1 MIPKFFL
8 AVLGGTFLLI
18 SSIAQAQS
26 TDSLPVNWQR
36 AHFTLPGLCIPLG
49 LIATGISLN
58 SNAQE
63 SFKMEIKEERNVYFH
78 SFRTHLDDY
87 LQYSPIAIAF
97 ALDAAGIRSR
107 TDIVN
112 RSAILLKGEVL
123 MLAATSA
130 GKSFSHQLRPDGS
143 AFTSFPSGHTAQ
155 AFAAATFLSEEYK
168 HTFKWMPYAAYALAS
183 VVGGLRIANNKH
195 YVSDVI
201 AGAGVGILSMKL
213 SYWTH
218 QYKWGRRKSKE
229 HTVLF

>member
-1 MIPKFFL
+1 MIPKFYL
-8 AVLGGTFLLI
+8 TVLCGGLILI
-18 SSIAQAQS
+18 SSIAKAQS
-26 TDSLPVNWQR
+26 TDSIPVTFNKGAFKLR
-36 AHFTLPGLCIPLG
+36 HLYIPLG

-58 SNAQE
+58 SNAEE
-63 SFKMEIKEERNVYFH
+63 SFKMEIKEERNEYFH

-87 LQYSPIAIAF
+87 LQYSPIAIAY

-107 TDIVN
+107 TDVAN
-112 RSAILLKGEVL
+112 RSAILLKGEFL
-123 MLAATSA
+123 MLATTYA

-168 HTFKWMPYAAYALAS
+168 HRFKWMPYAAYALAS

-218 QYKWGRRKSKE
+218 QYKWGRRKNKE
-229 HTVLF
+229 NTVLF